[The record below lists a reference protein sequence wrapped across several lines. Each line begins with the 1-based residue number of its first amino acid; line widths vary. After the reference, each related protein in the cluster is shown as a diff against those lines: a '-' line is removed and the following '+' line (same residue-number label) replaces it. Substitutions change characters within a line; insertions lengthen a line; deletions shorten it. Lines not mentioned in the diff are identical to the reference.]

1 MIDMISM
8 KTNKVFVSN
17 VSVYRQSQL
26 QVEGKRSLLL
36 GRDISEERMLECVEQ
51 YVILNLY
58 LQEMLPY
65 LYASND
71 IIYFLNRFT
80 YTK

>member
-26 QVEGKRSLLL
+26 QVEGKLYIVEIEYF
-36 GRDISEERMLECVEQ
+36 GEDIGMHRNVDF
-51 YVILNLY
+51 IL
-58 LQEMLPY
+58 
-65 LYASND
+65 
-71 IIYFLNRFT
+71 
-80 YTK
+80 